1 MFTRV
6 RFWQLCLVAS
16 LLSVLSTGTVF
27 ADDPTLVSFNVNL
40 AHPAVPPSTATIKAK
55 VYSNPANRGVTT
67 ILAVHGLTETASTF
81 GPLASKIFADNV
93 LGYAVKRVI
102 AIDLVGH
109 GDSSNPVPTSGLRF
123 GDMTINDNVSVVIQS
138 IDALRA
144 QQLGPQVILGHSMG
158 GLAIQGVQEA
168 LLAQGSSLAKHGVL
182 GAILMAAV
190 PNFNSAWTQQ
200 SPPADATPFLVTDD
214 PANGVYLSL
223 PAWAYVQTGGFR
235 LLSNLVVANAPT
247 AAQVTANGWNA
258 KEPGATLFQLT
269 ATSGAFV
276 RPGCRQGA
284 FALQNGTLLSVISFS
299 QDVLT
304 PAVDQNALYVYL
316 NGGSGPLYRPVVAA
330 DAVHSMFLSN
340 PAGLITALRNG
351 VM

>member
-1 MFTRV
+1 
-6 RFWQLCLVAS
+6 
-16 LLSVLSTGTVF
+16 VLSTATVF
-27 ADDPTLVSFNVNL
+27 ADGPTLVSFNVNL
-40 AHPAVPPSTATIKAK
+40 AHPAIPPSTPATSGTATIKAK

-109 GDSSNPVPTSGLRF
+109 GDSSNPVSTNGFRF

-168 LLAQGSSLAKHGVL
+168 LLAQGSSLAKHGVF

-190 PNFNSAWTQQ
+190 PNFNSAWTQ
-200 SPPADATPFLVTDD
+200 PPPSNVTPFLVTND
-214 PANGVYLSL
+214 PALGVYLSL
-223 PAWAYVQTGGFR
+223 PPEVYVQTGGFR
-235 LLSNLVVANAPT
+235 LLSTGQVVANVPT
-247 AAQVTANGWNA
+247 AAQVVANGWNGR
-258 KEPGATLFQLT
+258 EPVITLIQLT
-269 ATSGAFV
+269 STTGPLV

-284 FALQNGTLLSVISFS
+284 FKLQNGTLLSVISFS